1 MTIEAIETYLHAN
14 AVDTEG
20 DVFNAWDINVNDL
33 IVRVSAATAAEF
45 PTITEAHTAA
55 AELITGLTGLGF
67 DLDAKCSVGAVTVD
81 DDPSRWRG
89 VVNVGLQRR

>member
-20 DVFNAWDINVNDL
+20 DVFNAWDINVNDV
-33 IVRVSAATAAEF
+33 IVRVSAA
-45 PTITEAHTAA
+45 TAA